1 MLHFVLVDDNP
12 EHHHILAGRLR
23 EICAQ
28 MALEGQADL
37 MTDDYHQA
45 LEYAKN
51 AQEEEIAVYFVDI
64 ELQQDIT
71 GVELS
76 RRIRSI
82 RPSDY
87 VVFVSAYQQY
97 ALQCCRAHAFD
108 FLLKP
113 LLPEQLRDCMEA
125 IEWDIRFRRQ
135 GTMLEIPMGTKK
147 VLLRQE
153 DILYFYKEHANL
165 NAVCQQGNIVTWR
178 ESLSEL
184 NHRLSEGMFVQ
195 CHKSYIV
202 NRRYVQEYGWSED
215 KLVLKN
221 GETLPISRRKTG
233 ALKEMLVKDGY

>member
-28 MALEGQADL
+28 MALEGQVDL

-51 AQEEEIAVYFVDI
+51 AQEKEIAVYFVDI

-125 IEWDIRFRRQ
+125 IERDIRFRRQ

-184 NHRLSEGMFVQ
+184 NHRLSEGMFVR

-233 ALKEMLVKDGY
+233 ALKEMLAKDGY

>member
-12 EHHHILAGRLR
+12 EHHHILSGRLT
-23 EICAQ
+23 EICLQ
-28 MALEGQADL
+28 MALEAQIDL
-37 MTDDYHQA
+37 MTADYHQA

-51 AQEEEIAVYFVDI
+51 ASEEEITIYFVDI
-64 ELQQDIT
+64 ELQQYIT

-113 LLPEQLRDCMEA
+113 LLPEQLRDCIEA
-125 IEWDIRFRRQ
+125 IWQDICFRRQ
-135 GTMLEIPMGTKK
+135 GTMLEIPMGTKQ

-153 DILYFYKEHANL
+153 DIVYFYKERANL
-165 NAVCQQGNIVTWR
+165 NAVCQQGNTVTWR
-178 ESLSEL
+178 ESLNDL
-184 NHRLSEGMFVQ
+184 KPRLAGNMFVQ

-202 NRRYVQEYGWSED
+202 NRRYVQEYSWSED

-233 ALKEMLVKDGY
+233 ELKEIIAKDGY